1 MTSPKQLK
9 KRIEG
14 LDQERRALLKA
25 HQTLMDIYWIK
36 RTKEARRRAST
47 ALDEAGK
54 REKRITELEAEL
66 KAVRKRPSATIK
78 LKHRA

>member
-1 MTSPKQLK
+1 MRSPKELQ

-25 HQTLMDIYWIK
+25 HQTLMDMYLIK
-36 RTKEARRRAST
+36 RTKDAKRRAST

-54 REKRITELEAEL
+54 REKRIAEL
-66 KAVRKRPSATIK
+66 QAEMKLVRKRSSATIK
-78 LKHRA
+78 LKHIA